1 MFLGDADFESA
12 KKSGLKKFKMNRS
25 SEKDKIIEA
34 QAELIKNLQKQIKE
48 WEEWKASSKGRH
60 AKRKTKTDLAI
71 GEHKNTLRIN
81 TTRKPKR

>member
-1 MFLGDADFESA
+1 
-12 KKSGLKKFKMNRS
+12 MNRS

-48 WEEWKASSKGRH
+48 WEASSKGRH

>member
-12 KKSGLKKFKMNRS
+12 KKSDLKKFKMDRS
-25 SEKDKIIEA
+25 SEKKIIEA

-81 TTRKPKR
+81 TTRKPKK